1 VGVAS
6 PDPSDVSAAL
16 ARYERRRAPP
26 TRALQT
32 ASRLMH
38 GVLAATARRP
48 ATANRTGV
56 DFAGL
61 FFDAWGKLL
70 WLAGDR
76 GGNETRGT
84 RR

>member
-1 VGVAS
+1 
-6 PDPSDVSAAL
+6 
-16 ARYERRRAPP
+16 
-26 TRALQT
+26 
-32 ASRLMH
+32 MH